1 MDEII
6 QFIQTW
12 WVLIFC
18 IGLPSFTVLYLMARV
33 PSSQKGES
41 AEVLKLRMFFQNEEN
56 MFGNIFSG
64 EGTTTLPRF
73 FAGTYN
79 AVLSTR
85 FVISRSYNE
94 ERLQNIKNNYIKKLL
109 ENNVKRYSV
118 IQIEE
123 FLEVESGVIE
133 KAETYFFGSN
143 NVKQIRTFQR
153 AYAYY
158 NALLQ
163 VIEYEKT
170 IGK

>member
-1 MDEII
+1 MSALSISSINKEFAIL
-6 QFIQTW
+6 QCSSSYPTH
-12 WVLIFC
+12 
-18 IGLPSFTVLYLMARV
+18 PSNVNLNF
-33 PSSQKGES
+33 
-41 AEVLKLRMFFQNEEN
+41 
-56 MFGNIFSG
+56 
-64 EGTTTLPRF
+64 
-73 FAGTYN
+73 
-79 AVLSTR
+79 
-85 FVISRSYNE
+85 
-94 ERLQNIKNNYIKKLL
+94 IKKLL

>member
-94 ERLQNIKNNYIKKLL
+94 ERLQNIKNNYILP
-109 ENNVKRYSV
+109 
-118 IQIEE
+118 
-123 FLEVESGVIE
+123 
-133 KAETYFFGSN
+133 
-143 NVKQIRTFQR
+143 
-153 AYAYY
+153 
-158 NALLQ
+158 
-163 VIEYEKT
+163 
-170 IGK
+170 